1 MRTTVDIDRPVLA
14 ELKRLQREQGKS
26 LGRLISDLLARALR
40 EQKTASAPPPV
51 RWISQP
57 MGARV
62 DLADKDA
69 LYAAMEQGDQS
80 VSRRGHG
87 PGSE

>member
-40 EQKTASAPPPV
+40 ERKTASAAAPRV
-51 RWISQP
+51 RWISQA

-69 LYAAMEQGDQS
+69 VYAAMQQVDRFDKARE
-80 VSRRGHG
+80 R
-87 PGSE
+87 